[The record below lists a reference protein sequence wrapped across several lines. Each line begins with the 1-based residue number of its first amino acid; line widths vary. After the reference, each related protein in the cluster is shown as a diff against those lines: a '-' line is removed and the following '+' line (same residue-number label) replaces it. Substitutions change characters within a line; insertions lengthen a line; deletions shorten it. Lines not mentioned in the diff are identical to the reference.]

1 MANLYGFNPRTRK
14 GCDLF
19 CRIIFAP
26 ECHVSIHAPVKDATR
41 LRQGFRLSLV
51 VSIHAP
57 VKDATFSCHLLHR
70 HIQGFNPRTRKGCNL
85 SVDVSTDKGKVS
97 IHAPVKDA
105 TN

>member
-14 GCDLF
+14 GCDVNKTKLMIDI
-19 CRIIFAP
+19 R
-26 ECHVSIHAPVKDATR
+26 
-41 LRQGFRLSLV
+41 

-70 HIQGFNPRTRKGCNL
+70 HIQGFNPRTRKGCDL